1 MVATKEQAENVTNL
15 SRWPTHKVDRRAIG
29 SVVRSAA
36 VPRIA
41 VRAGALAAVVSL
53 SLLAATA
60 GAGSPGAG
68 RTERLSTEADAL
80 ARQARG
86 AVLELYAVQSGLVRA
101 RTRLAQLHTATARV
115 QSRREVVRREL
126 AATQRSLKT
135 SQQLVAARLK
145 TLYEQGEVDPLAVV
159 LGSSSLD
166 QALERIDALD
176 RLTRQSE
183 AVVEQASRARRT
195 LHRLSRSLA
204 ATSTELGSLV
214 RNTEQTASALAAGRV
229 QRVSLI
235 ASLRTRER
243 LDRNAVARLEASARA
258 ANARAAELA
267 VVAPAPVPSP
277 SVSAAATT
285 TVTTGPGA
293 LTVVAT
299 GYSMHGRTATGVP
312 TGWGVAA
319 VDPSLIPLGTRFA
332 VPGYGEAV
340 AADIG
345 SSIHGAVID
354 LWFPTLARAR
364 AWGRRSIT
372 ITIR

>member
-1 MVATKEQAENVTNL
+1 VTNL
-15 SRWPTHKVDRRAIG
+15 SSCASHKVDRRAIG

-36 VPRIA
+36 VPRIR
-41 VRAGALAAVVSL
+41 VRAGALAAVAAL
-53 SLLAATA
+53 SLLVATT
-60 GAGSPGAG
+60 GAGSSGAG
-68 RTERLSTEADAL
+68 RTERLSAQADAL

-86 AVLELYAVQSGLVRA
+86 AVLELYAVQSGLARA
-101 RTRLAQLHTATARV
+101 RTRLAHLHVAMERV
-115 QSRREVVRREL
+115 QSRRKVVRREL
-126 AATQRSLKT
+126 SATERSLKT
-135 SQQLVAARLK
+135 SQKLVAVRLK
-145 TLYEQGEVDPLAVV
+145 TLYEQGQVDPIAVL

-166 QALERIDALD
+166 QALARIDALD

-183 AVVEQASRARRT
+183 TVVEQARRSRQTLRR
-195 LHRLSRSLA
+195 LDSRLA
-204 ATSTELGSLV
+204 ATSARLGSLA
-214 RNTEQTASALAAGRV
+214 RDTEQTAAALAAGRA
-229 QRVSLI
+229 QRQRLI

-243 LDRNAVARLEASARA
+243 LDRRAVDRLEASAQA

-267 VVAPAPVPSP
+267 SVKAKPAPAPSA
-277 SVSAAATT
+277 SAAAATT
-285 TVTTGPGA
+285 VTAGPGA

-299 GYSMHGRTATGVP
+299 GYSMGGRTATGVP

-319 VDPSLIPLGTRFA
+319 VDPSLIPLGTRFE

-354 LWFPTLARAR
+354 LWFPTGAQAR